1 MKDNL
6 YNLEIFPFPDSNK
19 ILEICEGNN
28 RKHLLIV
35 TNNRIEQPHKKLLE
49 KILQSFHY
57 DLKEDA
63 LFIQFKPDQNFHF
76 TSLAKCKK
84 IKNVL
89 FFGLTARNA
98 GLNFQYALYSPVR
111 HKEKTYIFVD
121 GLEKIESQQA
131 LKKKL
136 WGVLQGTFLAK

>member
-1 MKDNL
+1 MKNNL

-49 KILQSFHY
+49 KILQSIHY
-57 DLKEDA
+57 DLKEDV
-63 LFIQFKPDQNFHF
+63 LFIQLEPEQNFHF
-76 TSLAKCKK
+76 TSLAKRKK

-89 FFGLTARNA
+89 FFGLTPGNA